1 MHNDAHQMNTFKVW
15 KAVREIREMYKISE
29 KRTHKE
35 VLELG
40 LVSVSDLTRDK
51 TDRQTQRKAY

>member
-1 MHNDAHQMNTFKVW
+1 MNTFKVW

-29 KRTHKE
+29 R
-35 VLELG
+35 ELG
-40 LVSVSDLTRDK
+40 LVSVSDLTRDP